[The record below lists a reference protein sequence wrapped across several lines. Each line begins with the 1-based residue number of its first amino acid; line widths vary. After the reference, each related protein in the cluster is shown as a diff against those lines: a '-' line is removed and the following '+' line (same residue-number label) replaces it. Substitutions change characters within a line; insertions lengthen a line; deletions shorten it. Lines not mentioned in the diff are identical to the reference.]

1 MTLLKVM
8 NIIMMLLIM
17 MILVSSQAVLAN
29 NGVRIVVT
37 FDYLK
42 YDVEPLLC
50 PNDIIYSL
58 VPSGV
63 DPHDYELRPND
74 IKILKSSDI
83 IISTAHAPFEI
94 KIRELYLH
102 GELGNATLIEVP
114 YIGGMKI
121 YMNPLLNKPNLHAV
135 TYDPNNLI
143 ILIKSIVNT
152 LIKLRPECKRIYV
165 TNMEK
170 VVSKIENMI
179 SQAPRLNLR
188 GIGLSPL
195 TQYAV
200 SWLGV
205 NITYL
210 LIKEHGV
217 PILPQDLKVIEE
229 LARSR
234 KVDVVIVVALSITK
248 NSIELAYG
256 SDVLLDLARKYS
268 LGVIYVPSPLM
279 PNSTISKLVF
289 ILNQAKS
296 VAINVSRG
304 VKEVSKVNVSEVI
317 KFLTFPLALIVFGAL
332 AYVFR
337 MHGKLLSKVTL
348 TLLVGGA
355 LYSSIV
361 ISVLY
366 DVKWVLVFVCAGVSY
381 GVLSSLVAAR
391 RLYFLAGASPHAAL
405 LAAVLSIAL
414 TSIFGISTYFWAL
427 LLGIALLY
435 IAGFMIYRGLDADI
449 ATSVFVSLTS
459 ALSVIAI
466 YYILTNFRYS
476 ADVLSIIVGNPLLIS
491 WFDVIFLIALTL
503 AIALP
508 ILLTY
513 YENVYLGIDREDA
526 ITSGSRLWL
535 YDLITFTALALATVG
550 IIKVVG
556 FVLEHVLILLPGSI
570 AIASSRNSKEALL
583 TSLIVSLSM
592 ALLGLN
598 MASIFN
604 MAPSGMIGLLLLI
617 IYVMTLALRRK

>member
-1 MTLLKVM
+1 MTLSKIM
-8 NIIMMLLIM
+8 NAVVMLLIVL
-17 MILVSSQAVLAN
+17 ITVFPQVVSTS

-42 YDVEPLLC
+42 YDIKPLLC
-50 PNDIIYSL
+50 PNDVIYSL
-58 VPSGV
+58 VPPGV

-74 IKILKSSDI
+74 IKILKTSDI

-102 GELGNATLIEVP
+102 GELGNTTLIEIP
-114 YIGGMKI
+114 HINGMKI
-121 YMNPLLNKPNLHAV
+121 YMNPSLNKPNLHAV

-143 ILIKSIVNT
+143 VFIKSVVKM
-152 LIKLRPECKRIYV
+152 LVKLRPECKHIYI

-170 VVSKIENMI
+170 VINEIRNVM

-200 SWLGV
+200 SWLGINV
-205 NITYL
+205 TYL

-229 LARSR
+229 LAKRGD
-234 KVDVVIVVALSITK
+234 VDVVIVVASSITK
-248 NSIELAYG
+248 NSTRLAYG
-256 SDVLLDLARKYS
+256 SDVLLELARKYS
-268 LGVIYVPSPLM
+268 LSVIYVPSPLI
-279 PNSTISKLVF
+279 PNSTMSKLIF
-289 ILNQAKS
+289 ILDQVRS
-296 VAINVSRG
+296 TAINVSRG
-304 VKEVSKVNVSEVI
+304 VRGINRVGISEITKVTT
-317 KFLTFPLALIVFGAL
+317 FLLVLMIFGAL
-332 AYVFR
+332 AYIFKI
-337 MHGKLLSKVTL
+337 HGKLLNRVTL
-348 TLLVGGA
+348 ALLVGGA

-361 ISVLY
+361 ISMSY
-366 DVKWVLVFVCAGVSY
+366 DVKWVLVFACAGISY

-414 TSIFGISTYFWAL
+414 TSIIGINTYFWAL

-466 YYILTNFRYS
+466 YFILTNFRYS

-491 WFDVIFLIALTL
+491 WFDVLFLIALTL
-503 AIALP
+503 AIILP

-513 YENVYLGIDREDA
+513 YENVYVGIDREDA

-583 TSLIVSLSM
+583 TSLIISLSM

-604 MAPSGMIGLLLLI
+604 IAPSGMIGLLLFA
-617 IYVMTLALRRK
+617 IYVMTLILKSK

>member
-1 MTLLKVM
+1 MKA
-8 NIIMMLLIM
+8 IMMLLIAVF
-17 MILVSSQAVLAN
+17 IVSSQTVLAS

-42 YDVEPLLC
+42 YDIEPLLC
-50 PNDIIYSL
+50 PNDVVYSL

-83 IISTAHAPFEI
+83 IISTAHTPFEI
-94 KIRELYLH
+94 KIRELYLR
-102 GELGNATLIEVP
+102 GELGNATLIEIP
-114 YIGGMKI
+114 YISGMKI

-143 ILIKSIVNT
+143 TFIKSVVSV

-170 VVSKIENMI
+170 IVNKIENII
-179 SQAPRLNLR
+179 SQAPRLELR

-200 SWLGV
+200 SWLGINV
-205 NITYL
+205 TYL

-217 PILPQDLKVIEE
+217 PILPQDLKIIEE

-234 KVDVVIVVALSITK
+234 KVNVVVVVALSVTK
-248 NSIELAYG
+248 SSIELAYG
-256 SDVLLDLARKYS
+256 SDILLDLARKYS

-279 PNSTISKLVF
+279 PNSTMSKLIF
-289 ILNQAKS
+289 ILNQVKS
-296 VAINVSRG
+296 VAVNVSRG
-304 VKEVSKVNVSEVI
+304 VKETSKVGISEVI
-317 KFLTFPLALIVFGAL
+317 KFSIFPLALIIFGAL

-337 MHGKLLSKVTL
+337 MHGKLLSRVTL

-405 LAAVLSIAL
+405 LAAILSIAL
-414 TSIFGISTYFWAL
+414 TSIAGINTYFWAL

-449 ATSVFVSLTS
+449 ATSVFISLTS

-466 YYILTNFRYS
+466 YFILTNFRYS

-491 WFDVIFLIALTL
+491 WPDVVFLIALTL
-503 AIALP
+503 AITLP
-508 ILLTY
+508 TLLTY

-535 YDLITFTALALATVG
+535 YDLITFTVLALATVG

-583 TSLIVSLSM
+583 TSLITSLSM
-592 ALLGLN
+592 ALLGLGL
-598 MASIFN
+598 ASTFN
-604 MAPSGMIGLLLLI
+604 IAPSGMIGLLLLI
-617 IYVMTLALRRK
+617 IYVMTLVLKSK

>member
-1 MTLLKVM
+1 MTSLKIINVVM
-8 NIIMMLLIM
+8 ILLIVA
-17 MILVSSQAVLAN
+17 IIVSPQVVSAN
-29 NGVRIVVT
+29 SGVRIVVT

-42 YDVEPLLC
+42 YDIEPLLC
-50 PNDIIYSL
+50 PDDVIYSL

-63 DPHDYELRPND
+63 DPHDYELRPDD
-74 IKILKSSDI
+74 IKVLKSSDI

-94 KIRELYLH
+94 KIRELYLR
-102 GELGNATLIEVP
+102 GELGNTTLIEIP
-114 YIGGMKI
+114 YISGMKI

-143 ILIKSIVNT
+143 IFIKSVANA
-152 LIKLRPECKRIYV
+152 LIKLRPGCRYTYIA
-165 TNMEK
+165 NMEE
-170 VVSKIENMI
+170 VVNKIESLM

-200 SWLGV
+200 SWLSI

-217 PILPQDLKVIEE
+217 PVLPQDLKVIEE
-229 LARSR
+229 LARSG
-234 KVDVVIVVALSITK
+234 KVNVVIVVTSSIMK
-248 NSIELAYG
+248 DSMELAYG
-256 SDVLLDLARKYS
+256 SNLLLDLARKYS
-268 LGVIYVPSPLM
+268 LNVIYVPSPLI
-279 PNSTISKLVF
+279 PNSTISKLAF
-289 ILNQAKS
+289 ILSQVKS
-296 VAINVSRG
+296 MAISMSKG
-304 VKEVSKVNVSEVI
+304 FEEVSKVDISEVL
-317 KFLTFPLALIVFGAL
+317 KFSTFLLALTIFGTL

-337 MHGKLLSKVTL
+337 AYGKLLSKLTL
-348 TLLVGGA
+348 TLLIGIA

-361 ISVLY
+361 VSALY
-366 DVKWVLVFVCAGVSY
+366 DVKWVLVFVCAGLSY

-414 TSIFGISTYFWAL
+414 TSITGINTYFWAL
-427 LLGIALLY
+427 LLGVALLY
-435 IAGFMIYRGLDADI
+435 IAGFMIYRGLDADV
-449 ATSVFVSLTS
+449 ATSIFVSLTS

-466 YYILTNFRYS
+466 YFILTSFRYS

-491 WFDVIFLIALTL
+491 WFDTVFLIALTF
-503 AIALP
+503 AIVLP

-526 ITSGSRLWL
+526 ITSGSKLWI

-570 AIASSRNSKEALL
+570 AIISSRNSKEALL

-592 ALLGLN
+592 ALLGLD
-598 MASIFN
+598 MATILN
-604 MAPSGMIGLLLLI
+604 IAPSGMVGLLLLI
-617 IYVMTLALRRK
+617 IYVMTLLLRKR